1 MKAVVMAGGDG
12 ARLRP
17 LTIGRPKPMVPL
29 VNKPVMLHILE
40 LLKYHGITDIVVT
53 LRYLATVIQDFFGDG
68 SQLGMNIT
76 YVVEDSPLGTAGSVK
91 HAAQY
96 LDETFLVISGDALT
110 DFDLQA
116 IIAAHKAREVLAT
129 IALAHVPNPLEYGV
143 VITNEQDYVSRFL
156 EKPGWAELISD
167 TVNTGIYVLE
177 PEALDLIP
185 ANKPYDFS
193 MELFPTMLEKSI
205 PIYGYAATGYWCDVG
220 NIPEYQRATSDLLY
234 GRVKLSEPIG
244 EHIGGGIWVGNNVDI
259 APSAQLFGPIYLG
272 SEVKIKGDVQ
282 IYGPSVIR
290 DSTVIDNYS
299 RIERSIIW
307 RNNYIGE
314 NCEIRGA
321 TVTRQCSIK
330 PKVVIY
336 EGVVIGDHCALGEG
350 AVIHADVKL
359 WPHKQVDAGAMIK
372 ESIIWG
378 EQGRRSL
385 FSRFGVSGV
394 VNVDLSPEYAA
405 KLSAAIGATL
415 PKGSYVAMNR
425 DAHRSSRMLKRALVS
440 GLPSTGINVWDLG
453 NVAIPVA
460 RYFVRN
466 HEDVSAGIHVRLSP
480 FDQRVVDIR
489 IMNAQGMNQS
499 TNDERV
505 IERNFFR
512 EDFRRAFLDEIGTIN
527 YVPNPIE
534 GYARSFLR
542 QINADSIRN
551 AKFKIVV
558 DYSHGL
564 TADTLTDILNSLGV
578 DVLPLNARMDETKL
592 AMLQSEF
599 KANQERV
606 SKIVRALG
614 ADLGVQFDVGGE
626 KIFLVDEQGNVLSDV
641 EAAALMVELTLFAN
655 PGRLIAALITLPNAF
670 DTIANWHGSRLA
682 RIGNNMQRLMLSAQE
697 DGMLMAIDG
706 TGNYIF
712 PDFQPTVDGMMATAR
727 LLEYMAIRQLPLS
740 KVIDYLPPIHLARE
754 SVHCSWDDKGRIM
767 RLLSD
772 RYKQHRVETIDGL
785 KIHLDETEWVHLS
798 PNPEKPQFEI
808 LVEAATDERAALLAS
823 EYQHHIEQLLETSG
837 SINSESVNSK
847 SVES

>member
-40 LLKYHGITDIVVT
+40 LLKRHGITDIVVT

-68 SQLGMNIT
+68 SQLGMNLT
-76 YVVEDSPLGTAGSVK
+76 YVVEDSPLGTAGSVR

-110 DFDLQA
+110 DFDLQS
-116 IIAAHKAREVLAT
+116 IIHAHQARDVLAT

-143 VITNEQDYVSRFL
+143 VVTNEESYVSRFL

-185 ANKPYDFS
+185 PDKPYDFS
-193 MELFPTMLEKSI
+193 LELFPTMLEKGI
-205 PIYGYAATGYWCDVG
+205 PIYGHTAHGYWCDVG

-234 GRVKLSEPIG
+234 GRVKLAEPIG
-244 EHIGGGIWVGNNVDI
+244 EHIGGGIWVGRNVEI

-272 SEVKIKGDVQ
+272 NEVKIKGEVQ

-299 RIERSIIW
+299 RIERSVIW
-307 RNNYIGE
+307 RNNYVGE
-314 NCEIRGA
+314 NCEVRGA

-336 EGVVIGDHCALGEG
+336 EGVVIGDNCALGEG
-350 AVIHADVKL
+350 CVIHADVKL
-359 WPHKQVDAGAMIK
+359 WPHKQVDAGATVK

-405 KLSAAIGATL
+405 KLSAALGATL
-415 PKGSYVAMNR
+415 PKGSYVAINR

-453 NVAIPVA
+453 NSAIPVV
-460 RYFVRN
+460 RYFVRTRTN
-466 HEDVSAGIHVRLSP
+466 VSAGIHVRLSP

-512 EDFRRAFLDEIGTIN
+512 EDFRRAFLDEIGVIAYT
-527 YVPNPIE
+527 PNPLE
-534 GYARSFLR
+534 EYSNAFLE
-542 QINADSIRN
+542 QINVARIRE

-564 TADTLTDILNSLGV
+564 TAEALSDIFNTLGV

-592 AMLQSEF
+592 AVLQSEF
-599 KANQERV
+599 RANQERI

-614 ADLGVQFDVGGE
+614 ADLGLQFDVGGE
-626 KIFLVDEQGNVLSDV
+626 KIFLVDDLGNVLSDV
-641 EAAALMVELTLFAN
+641 KAAALMTELALYAN
-655 PGRLIAALITLPNAF
+655 PGRTVAGLITLPTAF
-670 DTIANWHGSRLA
+670 DTITNWHGSRLM
-682 RIGNNMQRLMLSAQE
+682 RIGNNMQRLMLTAQE
-697 DGMLMAIDG
+697 EGILVAIDG

-712 PDFQPTVDGMMATAR
+712 PDFQPTVDGMMAAAR
-727 LLEYMAIRQLPLS
+727 LLEYMAIRELPLS
-740 KVIDYLPPIHLARE
+740 KVIEYLPPIHLARNAA
-754 SVHCSWDDKGRIM
+754 HCPWDDKGRLM
-767 RLLSD
+767 RLLNE
-772 RYKQHRVETIDGL
+772 RYKEFWTEPIDGL
-785 KIHLDETEWVHLS
+785 KVHLNETEWIHFS
-798 PNPEKPQFEI
+798 PNPDKPQFE
-808 LVEAATDERAALLAS
+808 LLAEAATAARATELAALYRT
-823 EYQHHIEQLLETSG
+823 EFEQLLQ
-837 SINSESVNSK
+837 SEAT
-847 SVES
+847 VEG